1 MKAFFATT
9 TYPARRLWAGLVA
22 FLIAVGSGHFYASD
36 EEKMYGTTL
45 RMWQA
50 IQHLFNPAVTV
61 DMPILTPYGPMQS
74 ILALF
79 TMPFGTFLAWLGPVE
94 MQAWLLRLPST
105 WINAVM
111 VASIAVILGW
121 LSLQRRQSVAVAIA
135 VALTYAVATPALKY
149 AGSFFSEPTASFF
162 LLVALLPALL
172 PSTQT
177 MARQRWY
184 ILCGFA
190 CVGALL
196 SKIAVAPAVLLIGMA
211 VGLVSLYDRD
221 WRKLITWGSGAV
233 VGAIVFLIY
242 NLVARGDLL
251 SSGYSSRQSDYAIDW
266 GMITTG
272 IYGQFLSS
280 GKSIFL
286 YAPLLLLWPIG
297 LWLQRRQ
304 WRWLLAPLAVIA
316 AIVFVHTN
324 VIFWHGDG
332 AWGPRYLV
340 LCLPMMVLPL
350 GEVYTWLGQQT
361 RGWRWGVLGV
371 LLTLTG
377 AVQIAA
383 IGVNL
388 NAYIINSRNEQ
399 SRYYEPS
406 ESPIIGHWRQLSLQ
420 ISRDWNTRTQPGVT
434 LLGWSYSEGDRDQNA
449 QFPRFGGPHATLT
462 ITPRNNEF
470 AFLVGDYHSCLD
482 TSGQMHLAISMNN
495 NLLIDAPAC
504 PPRLIHLLIPQR
516 ITTIEFGS
524 SGVNIAGLPQH
535 EWYEK
540 LGVAMRHLRVYD
552 NYGDY
557 PFWANMTPPS
567 RMPTLPNAMRI
578 WASDI
583 RTEFYDLWWF
593 YLLSPPSSRSAW
605 PAVLAIL
612 AVIMGLGLL
621 AGIPHLR
628 PGKHHQTAEQH
639 PGADPR

>member
-9 TYPARRLWAGLVA
+9 IYPVRRLWVGLVA
-22 FLIAVGSGHFYASD
+22 FLIAVGSGHYYASD
-36 EEKMYGTTL
+36 EEKMYDTTL

-50 IQHLFNPAVTV
+50 IQHIFNPAVTV
-61 DMPILTPYGPMQS
+61 DTPILTEYGPMQS
-74 ILALF
+74 MLALF
-79 TMPFGTFLAWLGPVE
+79 TLPFGTFLTWLGPVE

-121 LSLQRRQSVAVAIA
+121 LSLQRRQSVGVAIA
-135 VALTYAVATPALKY
+135 VALTYALATPALKY

-196 SKIAVAPAVLLIGMA
+196 SKIAVAPAVLLIGLSI
-211 VGLVSLYDRD
+211 GLVALYDRD
-221 WRKLITWGSGAV
+221 WRKLITWGSGAG
-233 VGAIVFLIY
+233 VGAVVFLTY
-242 NLVARGDLL
+242 NLLARGDLL
-251 SSGYSSRQSDYAIDW
+251 SSGYSSHQSGYAIDW
-266 GMITTG
+266 SMIRTG

-286 YAPLLLLWPIG
+286 YAPLLVLWPIG
-297 LWLQRRQ
+297 LWLQRLQ

-350 GEVYTWLGQQT
+350 GEVYTWLGKQT
-361 RGWRWGVLGV
+361 RGWRWSILSVLF
-371 LLTLTG
+371 TLTG
-377 AVQIAA
+377 MVQIAA
-383 IGVNL
+383 IGINL
-388 NAYIINSRNEQ
+388 DAYIINSRNEQ
-399 SRYYEPS
+399 SRYYDLS
-406 ESPIIGHWRQLSLQ
+406 ASPIVGHWRQLSLQ
-420 ISRDWNTRTQPGVT
+420 LSRDWNAHTQPGVI
-434 LLGWSYSEGDRDQNA
+434 LQGWSYSEGNRDQNE
-449 QFPRFGGPHATLT
+449 QFPRFGGPNATIT
-462 ITPRNNEF
+462 ITPRSTDF
-470 AFLVGDYHSCLD
+470 AFLASDYHSCLD
-482 TSGQMHLAISMNN
+482 TSGQMHITIRLDQQQLS
-495 NLLIDAPAC
+495 DAPAC
-504 PPRLIHLLIPQR
+504 PPRLLHVLLPKR

-540 LGVAMRHLRVYD
+540 LGVALRHLRVYD
-552 NYGDY
+552 NHGDY
-557 PFWANMTPPS
+557 SFWAKLTPPS
-567 RMPTLPNAMRI
+567 RMPTGSNAMRI

-583 RTEFYDLWWF
+583 RTEFYDLWWD
-593 YLLSPPSSRSAW
+593 YLLAPPSSRSAW
-605 PAVLAIL
+605 PVVLVIL
-612 AVIMGLGLL
+612 AVIIGLSLL

-628 PGKHHQTAEQH
+628 PGKDHQTAEQH
-639 PGADPR
+639 PGTDPR